1 MGAAMLSGASRR
13 DLRFWLMPLAA
24 ITMIG
29 AGAGIVA
36 DEGLPSGAAGIATVS
51 LLVAAAILAA
61 VALATQHSGR
71 LVVAPALVGVGLCGA
86 GLDWWSD
93 GGIALG
99 YVALVGLALRV
110 PRRAA
115 LVAAVPVVGAI
126 AVAEAHDAAA
136 PTSAVMSVLLG
147 FSFLFTTSAFAKV
160 SLDARRHAEEML
172 AREAALRA
180 QEAAT
185 TEARERAATLAER
198 SRLAREL
205 HDVLAHSLAAL
216 AAQLE
221 SARLMAIRAEAGAV
235 LVDKISS
242 AHRLTRIG
250 MLNARRALQML
261 REEETPGP
269 ECLPTLVSQSAAASG
284 IPIAYQVAGTPR
296 QLNHD
301 VALAVYRTV
310 QEALTNVAKHAGRGA
325 DVMVRLVWAPAEV
338 EVTVSDSGGDGV
350 DSGLPASGFGL
361 ISMAERAELL
371 GGQLDVGR
379 TEQGFTVRLR
389 LPARLAAEERQ
400 HVPS

>member
-1 MGAAMLSGASRR
+1 MRY
-13 DLRFWLMPLAA
+13 WLLPLAA

-29 AGAGIVA
+29 AGAGILA
-36 DEGLPSGAAGIATVS
+36 DDGLPSGVAGPATVS
-51 LLVAAAILAA
+51 LLVAAAALSA
-61 VALATQHSGR
+61 VALSKQDGDR
-71 LVVAPALVGVGLCGA
+71 WVVAPALVGVGLCGA

-93 GGIALG
+93 GGFAVG

-115 LVAAVPVVGAI
+115 LLAAIPVVGAI

-136 PTSAVMSVLLG
+136 PASAVMSVLLG
-147 FSFLFTTSAFAKV
+147 FGFLFTTSAFAAV
-160 SLDARRHAEEML
+160 SLEARRHAEEML

-180 QEAAT
+180 QETAT
-185 TEARERAATLAER
+185 TEARERAAALAER

-221 SARLMAIRAEAGAV
+221 SARLTAIYTEAGAG
-235 LVDKISS
+235 LVDQIGS

-261 REEETPGP
+261 REEEAPGP
-269 ECLPTLVSQSAAASG
+269 ACLPSLVSQSAAASG
-284 IPIAYQVAGTPR
+284 IPIAYRVEGTPR
-296 QLNHD
+296 PLNHD
-301 VALAVYRTV
+301 AALAVYRTV

-325 DVMVRLVWAPAEV
+325 QAVVRLIYAPAEV

-361 ISMAERAELL
+361 IAMAERAELL

-379 TEQGFTVRLR
+379 IEQGFTVRLR
-389 LPARLAAEERQ
+389 LPAQLDAQE
-400 HVPS
+400 HPDVSG